1 MRPEVLSPADL
12 YLEGSDQHRGWF
24 HSSLLTAVAQKGH
37 APYKAVLT
45 HGFTVDEKG
54 RKMSK
59 SLGNVVA
66 PQKVV
71 STLGAD
77 VLRLWVAST
86 DYANEISVSDEI
98 LKRMAD
104 SYRRIRNTARFLL
117 GNLAGFDPARDAV
130 PLTGLVDLDRW
141 AIARTRELQEEVI
154 AAYRSYDFHLIYQK
168 VHNFCVVDL
177 GGFYLDVIKDRLYT
191 TPAQGLPRRSAQT
204 AMQHIIEAMVRW
216 LAPILSFTAEEIWRH
231 MPGQRPESVF
241 FSTWA
246 ELPAGEV
253 AATTVDWNAVL
264 STRTAVLRELERL
277 RVAGEIGAPLDADV
291 NLYAVP
297 AVRASLAP
305 LGDELRFVLITSGA
319 QVHAAEGRPEQ
330 AVPADPAA
338 ATGLWIHVRPAAE
351 AKCIRCWHKRTDV
364 GSDPAHPELCARCVV
379 NLDGAGETRRFA

>member
-1 MRPEVLSPADL
+1 
-12 YLEGSDQHRGWF
+12 
-24 HSSLLTAVAQKGH
+24 
-37 APYKAVLT
+37 
-45 HGFTVDEKG
+45 
-54 RKMSK
+54 
-59 SLGNVVA
+59 
-66 PQKVV
+66 
-71 STLGAD
+71 
-77 VLRLWVAST
+77 
-86 DYANEISVSDEI
+86 
-98 LKRMAD
+98 
-104 SYRRIRNTARFLL
+104 
-117 GNLAGFDPARDAV
+117 
-130 PLTGLVDLDRW
+130 
-141 AIARTRELQEEVI
+141 
-154 AAYRSYDFHLIYQK
+154 
-168 VHNFCVVDL
+168 
-177 GGFYLDVIKDRLYT
+177 
-191 TPAQGLPRRSAQT
+191 
-204 AMQHIIEAMVRW
+204 MQHIIEAMVRW

-264 STRTAVLRELERL
+264 ATRTAVLRELERL

-338 ATGLWIHVRPAAE
+338 ATGLWIHVRPTAE
-351 AKCIRCWHKRTDV
+351 AKCIRCWHKRADV